1 LFAFWLKNGFTIF
14 SIYLIIASMF
24 TNFLAEIQ
32 EPTTRKKMVKKI
44 IFWSVVILGIVA
56 LFIPFSSAGPL
67 ENTYLVEPRKVV
79 DLAYFSSLLTYN
91 TLSIDIIEPCDLGP
105 CVKDIDKTKTFD
117 GIVTFIF
124 SMVNTMLYIAFGI
137 GVLMLIYA
145 GWKRTAPGFSLQI
158 LKDPIVSIAVALL
171 GMGLI
176 YFIFRLVFD
185 VASIIGNLFR

>member
-1 LFAFWLKNGFTIF
+1 
-14 SIYLIIASMF
+14 MF
-24 TNFLAEIQ
+24 TNFVTKLR

-67 ENTYLVEPRKVV
+67 EKTHLVEPRKVV
-79 DLAYFSSLLTYN
+79 YLAYFSSLLTYN

-105 CVKDIDKTKTFD
+105 CVKDIDETKTFD

-124 SMVNTMLYIAFGI
+124 SIFNTMLYIAFSI

-158 LKDPIVSIAVALL
+158 LKDPIVSVAAALV

-185 VASIIGNLFR
+185 IAIIIGNLFR